1 MMTNRESA
9 FRWTTLVVHSMLA
22 ITLAV
27 WLSQAHAQ
35 SVTDVAAGRQ
45 LAGKS
50 CSKCHLVT
58 SQSDHGTVVGAPTF
72 TAIANDR
79 STSVQ
84 SLRDFFERPHYGMQD
99 LHLSRVEIDD
109 IAAYILSLRHK

>member
-1 MMTNRESA
+1 MVHRIYA
-9 FRWTTLVVHSMLA
+9 FRWTTLVFQLMVAIPLA
-22 ITLAV
+22 G

-35 SVTDVAAGRQ
+35 NVSDVAAGRQ
-45 LAGKS
+45 LAGKY

-72 TAIANDR
+72 TAIASNS
-79 STSVQ
+79 STNVQ
-84 SLRDFFERPHYGMQD
+84 SLRGFFERPHYGMQD

-109 IAAYILSLRHK
+109 LAAYILSLRHK

>member
-1 MMTNRESA
+1 MKNRGHA
-9 FRWTTLVVHSMLA
+9 FRRTTLVIYLMVA
-22 ITLAV
+22 IPLAV

-35 SVTDVAAGRQ
+35 NVSDIAAGRQ
-45 LAGKS
+45 LAGTH
-50 CSKCHLVT
+50 CTKCHLVT
-58 SQSDHGTVVGAPTF
+58 SQSDHGTVTGAPTF
-72 TAIANDR
+72 TAIANES

-109 IAAYILSLRHK
+109 LAAYILSLRRK

>member
-1 MMTNRESA
+1 MKNRGCA
-9 FRWTTLVVHSMLA
+9 FRSTTIVIHLMVA
-22 ITLAV
+22 IPLAV

-35 SVTDVAAGRQ
+35 NVRDIVAGRQ
-45 LAGKS
+45 LAS
-50 CSKCHLVT
+50 THCSKCHLVT

-72 TAIANDR
+72 TAIANNS

-109 IAAYILSLRHK
+109 LAAYILSLRHK